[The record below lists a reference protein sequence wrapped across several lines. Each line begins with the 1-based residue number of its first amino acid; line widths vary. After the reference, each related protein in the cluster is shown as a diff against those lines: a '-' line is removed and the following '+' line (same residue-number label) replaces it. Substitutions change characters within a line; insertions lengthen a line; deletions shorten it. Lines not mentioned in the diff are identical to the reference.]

1 MGKRNG
7 HPIWLYIIFSCA
19 TWLLISLL
27 QGKLDC
33 RFQPLWYFLT
43 GLTLDLFINQ
53 EEYIPSLSQEAG
65 VRILLTPQR
74 NIPFPVDEGFTVSPG
89 FATSIGLRQVCFT
102 IKTHHDSIL
111 LFQSLVYLRS
121 FLVLIYIFILPLTM
135 LKNEKVWNPTK
146 TQGHPTTVSSK
157 IRWKHFLGYPEYFYI
172 SRNAL

>member
-1 MGKRNG
+1 MQVEKGNG
-7 HPIWLYIIFSCA
+7 HPISLYYIFSCA
-19 TWLLISLL
+19 TWLLIISLL
-27 QGKLDC
+27 QGKHDC
-33 RFQPLWYFLT
+33 RFHPLWYFLT

-111 LFQSLVYLRS
+111 QFQSLVYLRS
-121 FLVLIYIFILPLTM
+121 FLVWFIFFILPLAK

-157 IRWKHFLGYPEYFYI
+157 IRWLENTF
-172 SRNAL
+172 